1 MDIFNVRQLGTRVSA
16 PPVLMSSA
24 KRGQPCQRFSNR
36 SQPDSRQGLGL
47 GSRLG
52 LWVGLLGLSGLYAAP
67 GFAQAPSARLQNE
80 VAQRSPNLISQALVL
95 RRGAS
100 GAPVERLQRALQDL
114 GYYDGPITGFFGA
127 LTETAVRQF
136 QADSGL
142 PTDGIVGASTE
153 TALFG
158 TPVAPAATAPASTS
172 GFIRRGST
180 GAQVVALQERLA
192 ALGYY
197 TGGIDGDFGAGTDTA
212 LRAFQSRNNLT
223 VDGIVGPG
231 TEAALRSSSAV
242 AAAAPT
248 PPTTPAP
255 TTPPVR
261 VPDPDDG
268 ILEFGESGPEVLTLQ
283 TLLQSLGF
291 YQGGLD
297 GIYGPGT
304 RDAVTAFQRSQALT
318 PDGVAGAQTRA
329 RLDQVAATPPP
340 TPPTPPVVTVPPP
353 VTPAPTTPAPTTP
366 APVADTTGRFS
377 VLELQRRLAD
387 RGLYTGALDGIL
399 GPATRT
405 AIQAAQRE
413 YNLNESDILQGQF

>member
-1 MDIFNVRQLGTRVSA
+1 MDIFNVRQLGTRVSF

-24 KRGQPCQRFSNR
+24 RRGQPCQRFSNR
-36 SQPDSRQGLGL
+36 SQPDSRQSLGL
-47 GSRLG
+47 GRLG
-52 LWVGLLGLSGLYAAP
+52 LWVGLMGLSGLYAVP
-67 GFAQAPSARLQNE
+67 GFAQAPSARLQDE
-80 VAQRSPNLISQALVL
+80 VTQSSANLISQALVL
-95 RRGAS
+95 RRGSS

-158 TPVAPAATAPASTS
+158 TPVAPASTAPAGTS

-192 ALGYY
+192 ELGYY

-223 VDGIVGPG
+223 VDGIVGPS
-231 TEAALRSSSAV
+231 TESALRSASAV
-242 AAAAPT
+242 AAAAPA
-248 PPTTPAP
+248 PAAPAP
-255 TTPPVR
+255 TTPPAR

-291 YQGGLD
+291 YQGALD

-318 PDGVAGAQTRA
+318 PDGIAGPQTRA
-329 RLDQVAATPPP
+329 RLDQVAAAPA
-340 TPPTPPVVTVPPP
+340 PTPPVVTVPPP
-353 VTPAPTTPAPTTP
+353 ATPAPATPAPATP

-387 RGLYTGALDGIL
+387 RGLYTGPLDGIL
-399 GPATRT
+399 GPATRA

>member
-1 MDIFNVRQLGTRVSA
+1 MDIFNVRQLGTRVSP
-16 PPVLMSSA
+16 PPVLKTSA
-24 KRGQPCQRFSNR
+24 KRGQPCQRFSNC

-52 LWVGLLGLSGLYAAP
+52 LWTGLLGLSGLYAAP
-67 GFAQAPSARLQNE
+67 GFAQAPGARLQNE
-80 VAQRSPNLISQALVL
+80 VAQSTPNLISQALVL

-100 GAPVERLQRALQDL
+100 GAPVERLQRALQDR
-114 GYYDGPITGFFGA
+114 GYYDGPITGFFGD

-136 QADSGL
+136 QSDSGL

-158 TPVAPAATAPASTS
+158 TPVAPAAPASTS

-180 GAQVVALQERLA
+180 GAQVIALQERLA
-192 ALGYY
+192 ELGYY

-212 LRAFQSRNNLT
+212 LRAFQSRNDLT
-223 VDGIVGPG
+223 VDGVVGPG
-231 TEAALRSSSAV
+231 TEAALRSSAAV

-248 PPTTPAP
+248 PPTPPAP
-255 TTPPVR
+255 TTPPAR
-261 VPDPDDG
+261 VPDPNDG

-340 TPPTPPVVTVPPP
+340 TPPSTPVVSVPPP
-353 VTPAPTTPAPTTP
+353 VSPVPTAP
-366 APVADTTGRFS
+366 APVADTVGRFS

-387 RGLYTGALDGIL
+387 RGLYTGAIDGIL
-399 GPATRT
+399 GPATRA
-405 AIQAAQRE
+405 AIQAAQQE